1 MASVSHCRDMLV
13 SRATDY
19 RLCLMR
25 AVSTNRYFPFQVE
38 DIFDKNSERRVF
50 AFGSFAT
57 TTSTTYGAEGSMN
70 AGERRASKVL
80 KVCIEVFEAV
90 ALAVWLVARQMPN
103 MKFLVLPSVEYGDR
117 TTYKGWKSGIDVF
130 VLCYDETRGWLF

>member
-1 MASVSHCRDMLV
+1 MASVSLCRDMLV

-19 RLCLMR
+19 RACLMR
-25 AVSTNRYFPFQVE
+25 AVFTNRVFTKQVLREVE
-38 DIFDKNSERRVF
+38 DIFDKNSEQRVF
-50 AFGSFAT
+50 AFV
-57 TTSTTYGAEGSMN
+57 TSTTYGAEGSMN
-70 AGERRASKVL
+70 AEERRGAYWA
-80 KVCIEVFEAV
+80 CIEALKAVFWAV
-90 ALAVWLVARQMPN
+90 HWVAEEMPN